1 MKNLIRCLFGIPA
14 ILSVPIPQEQPV
26 DILLVGLAEKDNC
39 CDSCGYSYCPSL
51 DTCIRSWE
59 TYCQEFQFPYNALYY
74 GSGIIVPQKKE
85 INENNVPTGL
95 EDLQI

>member
-39 CDSCGYSYCPSL
+39 CDSCGYSYCF
-51 DTCIRSWE
+51 TNTITR
-59 TYCQEFQFPYNALYY
+59 T
-74 GSGIIVPQKKE
+74 
-85 INENNVPTGL
+85 
-95 EDLQI
+95 